1 MDEQNAQTQQ
11 HVFSVGR
18 SEQQV
23 GLVEEEEEEDGEE
36 DKLSLQ
42 SSFSSKQRSGR
53 RREDRQLRTG
63 EARSGQPEAQL
74 FVSLLSVSKTPCEK
88 LIHKGSL
95 LPGSS
100 ASLPVHTGNRDNM
113 PMLNTK
119 ILYPGKMLSHVL
131 HLNEFL

>member
-36 DKLSLQ
+36 DKSSLQ
-42 SSFSSKQRSGR
+42 SSFSSKQRSSR
-53 RREDRQLRTG
+53 RREDGYL
-63 EARSGQPEAQL
+63 RSGEVHSGHAEAHL

-88 LIHKGSL
+88 LIHKGCL

-100 ASLPVHTGNRDNM
+100 ASLPVHTGSRDNM

-119 ILYPGKMLSHVL
+119 ILYPGKMLPHL
-131 HLNEFL
+131 LPLNEFL